1 MEPVWL
7 LLGSGCN
14 AAGIHLGFLASW
26 LFRCEGSPI
35 RGLDFLGFPWILSSE
50 SRLINGLRG
59 KKRER
64 IFLGAFRAVSSAGMV
79 VGLRFVAC
87 GTAGLFM
94 GRT

>member
-14 AAGIHLGFLASW
+14 AARYPFGFSW
-26 LFRCEGSPI
+26 LVPVSLRRLPDQ
-35 RGLDFLGFPWILSSE
+35 RVGFPWILSSE

-64 IFLGAFRAVSSAGMV
+64 IFLGAFRAVSSTGMV
-79 VGLRFVAC
+79 AGLRFVAC
-87 GTAGLFM
+87 ETAGLFM
-94 GRT
+94 ARV